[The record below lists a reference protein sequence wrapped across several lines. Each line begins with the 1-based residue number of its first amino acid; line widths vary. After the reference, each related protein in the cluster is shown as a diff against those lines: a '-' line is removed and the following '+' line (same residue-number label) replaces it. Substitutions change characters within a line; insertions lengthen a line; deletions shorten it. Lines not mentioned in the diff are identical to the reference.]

1 VELTVVLP
9 AVTAIL
15 ALVFSLALFDQWWER
30 RGGFQLIWG
39 LGMLF
44 YGIAAGAEALAGLDG
59 WNEGLYRVWYLTG
72 AIWTAGWLGLGT
84 AYLLGRTRFG
94 YTFAVCLLLAGVFTL
109 LTQRRYDYPGAGS
122 APILYLIASLV
133 LALAIAVE
141 TYFQN
146 NKWPRMA
153 AGAVV
158 GATVL
163 SAVLMATTILPE
175 PGYALDPATG
185 MPVGDLFPGTIRL
198 LTPFMNITGAFALIL
213 GAVFSTY
220 VFMPKKRVLPY
231 SLDPDQPGDEFLFN
245 LLIAPVAIAVNLV
258 ASLPGA
264 LGALLTGT
272 IHSRVPATVL
282 IAIGAFIP
290 TITDSLN
297 RFGSTELFQLG
308 KFLGVIFLFAGFLVS
323 IDVFREIRVPFT
335 GIRLATGRRES
346 AAARAVMAT
355 ETTTDAARVSAPTSV
370 ASTAEPGPAGATN
383 ASSAERR

>member
-1 VELTVVLP
+1 MDLTIVLP
-9 AVTAIL
+9 ALTAIL
-15 ALVFSLALFDQWWER
+15 ALLFSIALFDQWWER
-30 RGGFQLIWG
+30 RGGFQLIWA

-44 YGIAAGAEALAGLDG
+44 YGIAAGCEALAGLGG
-59 WNEGLYRVWYLTG
+59 WDETLYRTWYLTG

-94 YTFAVCLLLAGVFTL
+94 YTFALCLVLAGVFTL
-109 LTQRRYDYPGAGS
+109 LTQRRYDYPGAGT
-122 APILYLIASLV
+122 APILYLIASLI

-146 NKWPRMA
+146 DKWPRLA

-163 SAVLMATTILPE
+163 SLVLMITATLPA
-175 PGYALDPATG
+175 PGYALDPATQ

-231 SLDPDQPGDEFLFN
+231 SLDPNQPGDEFLFN

-264 LGALLTGT
+264 LRALLDRS
-272 IHSRVPATVL
+272 IHSRVPATIL

-297 RFGSTELFQLG
+297 RFGATELFQLG

-323 IDVFREIRVPFT
+323 IDVFREIRIPFT

-346 AAARAVMAT
+346 AAAAAVVAREASEAAATSSTASSGTPVTTPKTPPAT
-355 ETTTDAARVSAPTSV
+355 E
-370 ASTAEPGPAGATN
+370 
-383 ASSAERR
+383 RR